1 MKRYTIFQ
9 APIMA
14 FFSPSFYRDVG
25 LNWKGTGFTYL
36 FLLLAICWVPGSI
49 LFHLHFANL
58 IETKTPAI
66 IPQIPQIKI
75 INGEASV
82 EVIQPFKIINPE
94 SGTVLALIDTTGKTV
109 SLEGTEA
116 RVLLTRTELRYR
128 KNDGT
133 TTGFD
138 FKWVEEFTLDQQRV
152 SGWLRVLRD
161 YGGVFA
167 FVFKLIAS
175 FAFRIVQ
182 LLIYAAIGLLFAKW
196 CKTSQSYQTLLR
208 LSGMAITPVIIANTI
223 VKIADITIP
232 LEWVLYFIA
241 AMAYLFL
248 GVKAVSHKK
257 NAQDREVD
265 SRPVHS

>member
-25 LNWKGTGFTYL
+25 LNWKGTGFIYL
-36 FLLLAICWVPGSI
+36 FLLLAICWINISI
-49 LFHLHFANL
+49 QFHLSFVDL
-58 IETKTPAI
+58 VETKAPTI
-66 IPQIPQIKI
+66 TPQIPPIKI
-75 INGEASV
+75 IKGQASV
-82 EVIQPFKIINPE
+82 DVIQPYKIINPD

-116 RVLLTRTELRYR
+116 RLLLTRTEVRYK
-128 KNDGT
+128 KNDCT
-133 TTGFD
+133 TTGFN
-138 FKWVEEFTLDQQRV
+138 FKMVEHFTLDQQRV
-152 SGWLRVLRD
+152 SDWLKVLRD
-161 YGGVFA
+161 YGAIFFFLFA
-167 FVFKLIAS
+167 VIVS

-208 LSGMAITPVIIANTI
+208 LSGMAITPVIIANT
-223 VKIADITIP
+223 VVEIANITIP

-248 GVKAVSHKK
+248 GVKAVSHKE
-257 NAQDREVD
+257 NALDREVD
-265 SRPVHS
+265 SRPVQS